1 MPRIVGEP
9 AQVPNSRNGIGL
21 HIVRSV
27 CRLAD
32 ERVVGRASVSGDRD
46 FRLPE
51 RPCPRAA
58 PRLISALCQ
67 LGLLPRG
74 ATVSGHV
81 DTNDAATATTVCK
94 AAYIKRCTGLDNCT
108 CSRFD
113 NEGLYGH
120 LLHSRRG
127 GDVLLSDL
135 GNIRPKNFVS
145 NAPLPHAGG
154 VLSSRLD
161 LGEPLCVANAHVP
174 GDHDAYRGTV
184 VKRDWI
190 AIHLVRKQ
198 HIAHLGH
205 SLIDWN

>member
-74 ATVSGHV
+74 ATVSGHRLHNGGTRV
-81 DTNDAATATTVCK
+81 SSSLVVLRSHGTGAPVCK

-135 GNIRPKNFVS
+135 LALTSRGFTVKCGEACARIVDS
-145 NAPLPHAGG
+145 GIGVASLPSACASDSVG
-154 VLSSRLD
+154 
-161 LGEPLCVANAHVP
+161 C
-174 GDHDAYRGTV
+174 
-184 VKRDWI
+184 
-190 AIHLVRKQ
+190 
-198 HIAHLGH
+198 
-205 SLIDWN
+205 SLR